1 MNQDFLVYFDVKS
14 LSFAKI
20 NPCEIKKTLHWGK
33 LVPVIN
39 AAQM

>member
-20 NPCEIKKTLHWGK
+20 NPCEIKNSALGK
-33 LVPVIN
+33 ISAGN
-39 AAQM
+39 